1 MQILPLNRKTIL
13 CINIISIPHF
23 SKNEYTSFVVEL
35 MFKSHIG
42 HSEDPDSKSAIAEV
56 IQQCCQSLATDR
68 PQAGILFAA
77 LDFDHAFILAQIQEV
92 FSGIELVGCTT
103 NGEMSSV
110 LGFQEDS
117 LILMVFC
124 SDQIMIRAGLGRGLS
139 QNIDAAVQEAIAT
152 ATTELSE
159 PPQLCLTFPEG
170 IGTDGFSIIQAL
182 QHHLGTK
189 VPIFG
194 GTSADNLA
202 IQQSY
207 QFFQGE
213 VTSDAIP
220 LLLFFGNIHYSYG
233 TASGWKPIGQKSKVT
248 QVDGCIVYKIDGK
261 SALEFYQQHL
271 GKAGCIHEYIS
282 YPLAIFTDNSYDFY
296 LRTPGAHDENLGSV
310 TFLSNIPANATI
322 QMTEISRK
330 GVLDATNKSLEIA
343 IKNYPGQAPSAALII
358 SCAARRMLLGTR
370 AREEYEVFRAH
381 LSPNIP
387 CCGFYSFG
395 EISPLQTSEVSQ
407 FHNQTFITLLL
418 GEV

>member
-1 MQILPLNRKTIL
+1 
-13 CINIISIPHF
+13 
-23 SKNEYTSFVVEL
+23 
-35 MFKSHIG
+35 MFKAHIG
-42 HSEDPDSKSAIAEV
+42 HSEDPDSRSAIAEV
-56 IQQCCQSLATDR
+56 LKQCRQSLAADI

-77 LDFDHAFILAQIQEV
+77 LDFDHALILEQIQKA
-92 FSGIELVGCTT
+92 FPGIELVGCTT

-110 LGFQEDS
+110 LGFREDS

-124 SDQIMIRAGLGRGLS
+124 SDQIIIRAGLGRKLS
-139 QNIDAAVQEAIAT
+139 QNINAAVQEAIAT
-152 ATTELSE
+152 ATAELLE

-182 QHHLGTK
+182 QHNLGMK

-213 VTSDAIP
+213 ITSDAIP
-220 LLLFFGNIHYSYG
+220 LLLFFGNIHYSHG
-233 TASGWKPIGQKSKVT
+233 TASGWKPIGKKSKVT
-248 QVDGCIVYKIDGK
+248 EVDGCIVYKIDGK

-282 YPLAIFTDNSYDFY
+282 YPLAIFTDNSSDFY
-296 LRTPGAHDENLGSV
+296 LRTPGTHDEQLGSV

-322 QMTEISRK
+322 QMTEISRE
-330 GVLDATNKSLEIA
+330 GVLDATNKSLERA
-343 IKNYPGQAPSAALII
+343 INNYPGHSPAAALLI

-370 AREEYEVFRAH
+370 AKEEYEIFRAH
-381 LSPNIP
+381 LSRDIP

-395 EISPLQTSEVSQ
+395 EISPLQISKKSQ

-418 GEV
+418 GEM

>member
-1 MQILPLNRKTIL
+1 
-13 CINIISIPHF
+13 
-23 SKNEYTSFVVEL
+23 
-35 MFKSHIG
+35 MFKVHVG
-42 HSEDPDSKSAIAEV
+42 HSEDPDSRLAIEEV
-56 IQQCCQSLATDR
+56 LQQCCQQLAADI

-77 LDFDHAFILAQIQEV
+77 LDFDHAFILDRIQET
-92 FSGIELVGCTT
+92 FPGIELIGCTT

-110 LGFQEDS
+110 LGFREDS

-124 SDQIMIRAGLGRGLS
+124 SDQIIIRAGLGRGLS

-152 ATTELSE
+152 ATAELLK

-170 IGTDGFSIIQAL
+170 IGTDGFSIIQTL
-182 QHHLGTK
+182 QQSLGKK

-213 VTSDAIP
+213 ITSDAIP
-220 LLLFFGNIHYSYG
+220 LLLFFGNIYYSHG
-233 TASGWKPIGQKSKVT
+233 TASGWKPIGKKSKVT
-248 QVDGCIVYKIDGK
+248 EVDGCVVYKIDGK

-282 YPLAIFTDNSYDFY
+282 YPLAIFTDNSSDYY
-296 LRTPGAHDENLGSV
+296 LRTPGHHDERLGSI
-310 TFLSNIPANATI
+310 TFLSNIPTNATI

-330 GVLDATNKSLEIA
+330 GILDATNKSLERA
-343 IKNYPGQAPSAALII
+343 IKNYPGQSPTAALLI

-370 AREEYEVFRAH
+370 AKEEYEIFRAH
-381 LSPNIP
+381 LSSDIP

-395 EISPLQTSEVSQ
+395 EISPLQTSETSQ

-418 GEV
+418 GEI